1 MRKKSMFTDVSIKL
15 WYFSTQPEI
24 LAKTEFKLDI
34 SEEAMIAL
42 IFLQGNFLDGIIFTV
57 KLQFQILSLK
67 FQKRDTPPDK
77 ISDME
82 YVFTL
87 LKDMSMPRFLN
98 DLYKYKQSDFV

>member
-1 MRKKSMFTDVSIKL
+1 MFTDVSIKL

-57 KLQFQILSLK
+57 KLQF
-67 FQKRDTPPDK
+67 
-77 ISDME
+77 
-82 YVFTL
+82 
-87 LKDMSMPRFLN
+87 
-98 DLYKYKQSDFV
+98 